1 MSGVQGHSVNSHHG
15 SMLIRIVGCQ
25 GCSDGGLENHA
36 TCPNAEEEPLVVPNQ
51 PSKCMTG
58 GLGVRVSK

>member
-25 GCSDGGLENHA
+25 GCSDGGLEN
-36 TCPNAEEEPLVVPNQ
+36 PNAEEE
-51 PSKCMTG
+51 
-58 GLGVRVSK
+58 